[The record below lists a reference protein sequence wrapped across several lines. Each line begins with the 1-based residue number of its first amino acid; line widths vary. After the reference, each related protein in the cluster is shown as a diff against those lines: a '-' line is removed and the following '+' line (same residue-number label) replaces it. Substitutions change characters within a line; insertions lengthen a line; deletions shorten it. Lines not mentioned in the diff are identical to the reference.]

1 MGKMKDKQLHDL
13 AEKIGEKVT
22 LELDPALDRILDD
35 LPYSETP
42 WALSTI
48 LHVVMHRVWETCPDG
63 MYATSMIVGTH
74 DEVLSHYLQK
84 SNTKYSNTKLYNSI
98 EKHFFSL
105 LLTNT

>member
-13 AEKIGEKVT
+13 AEEIGKKVT
-22 LELDPALDRILDD
+22 LEHEPALDRILDD
-35 LPYSETP
+35 LPYEQTP

-48 LHVVMHRVWETCPDG
+48 LHLIMHRVWETCPDG

-84 SNTKYSNTKLYNSI
+84 RHEQETEDLGDLETDSSEAI
-98 EKHFFSL
+98 H
-105 LLTNT
+105 

>member
-13 AEKIGEKVT
+13 AEEIGKKVT
-22 LELDPALDRILDD
+22 LELEPALDRILDD
-35 LPYSETP
+35 LPYEQTP

-48 LHVVMHRVWETCPDG
+48 LHLVMHRVWETCPDG

-84 SNTKYSNTKLYNSI
+84 RQEQEAEDLADLETDSSEAI
-98 EKHFFSL
+98 H
-105 LLTNT
+105 

>member
-1 MGKMKDKQLHDL
+1 MGKMKDKQLQDL
-13 AEKIGEKVT
+13 AEKIGKKVT

-84 SNTKYSNTKLYNSI
+84 RHEQETEDLADLETDSSEAI
-98 EKHFFSL
+98 H
-105 LLTNT
+105 

>member
-22 LELDPALDRILDD
+22 LELVPALDRILDD
-35 LPYSETP
+35 LPYEQTP

-84 SNTKYSNTKLYNSI
+84 RHEQETEDLADLETDSSEAI
-98 EKHFFSL
+98 H
-105 LLTNT
+105 

>member
-1 MGKMKDKQLHDL
+1 MGKMKDKQLQDL
-13 AEKIGEKVT
+13 AEKIGKKVT

-74 DEVLSHYLQK
+74 DEVLNHYLQK
-84 SNTKYSNTKLYNSI
+84 RHEQETEYLADLETDSSEAI
-98 EKHFFSL
+98 H
-105 LLTNT
+105 

>member
-13 AEKIGEKVT
+13 AEKIGEKVA

-35 LPYSETP
+35 LPYEQTP

-48 LHVVMHRVWETCPDG
+48 LHLVMHRVWETCPDG

-74 DEVLSHYLQK
+74 DEILNYYLQK
-84 SNTKYSNTKLYNSI
+84 RHEQETEELADLETDSSEAI
-98 EKHFFSL
+98 H
-105 LLTNT
+105 